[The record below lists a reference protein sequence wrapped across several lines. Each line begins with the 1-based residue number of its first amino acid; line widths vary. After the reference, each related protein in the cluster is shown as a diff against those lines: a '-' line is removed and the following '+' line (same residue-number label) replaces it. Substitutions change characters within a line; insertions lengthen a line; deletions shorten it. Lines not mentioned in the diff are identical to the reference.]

1 VRRVTL
7 QPHHQAKGHVH
18 LFVEG
23 KPMPQPKVL
32 EIVKLPEADACHMIY
47 IDGMNYEL
55 SETWH
60 PSVDAAMYHARW
72 EYGVEPED
80 WVNLQ
85 VTGEPV

>member
-1 VRRVTL
+1 VRRVEL
-7 QPHHQAKGHVH
+7 EPHHQAKGHVH

-23 KPMPQPKVL
+23 KPMPQPKLL
-32 EIVKLPEADACHMIY
+32 EIQKLPEADACHMVY

-60 PSVDAAMYHARW
+60 PSVDAAMYHAQW
-72 EYGVEPED
+72 EYGVKPEE